1 MGYDPL
7 PILSADEF
15 GLGSPKGDPGATQA
29 SRRGNAWGDFDKR
42 FICNR
47 NRKMPGGQDEN
58 EEAGKAGQRFTI

>member
-1 MGYDPL
+1 MGCGPL
-7 PILSADEF
+7 PILSAGEF
-15 GLGSPKGDPGATQA
+15 GLGD
-29 SRRGNAWGDFDKR
+29 AWGDFDKR